1 MTYDELKT
9 QVASY
14 LNRGDLTSQMD
25 IFISLT
31 ESDINKKIKHQDMM
45 KRAVAKADSTSQYM
59 QLPADWINCINI
71 ELNTA
76 DHKVLMQQSI
86 ESLDL
91 KRMSINNTKGTPQY
105 YAISDDAIEL
115 CPTPDK
121 DYELQLTYYAD
132 VPALSSTNT
141 TNFVSTNYPDIY
153 IYGCCKH
160 ASIYLMEDERIKL
173 FENLFDKALEEVRLQ
188 QERAS
193 FGKGSLLNRRRTYG
207 KAGKKTYY
215 FNN

>member
-9 QVASY
+9 QVANY
-14 LNRGDLTSQMD
+14 LNRGDLASQMD
-25 IFISLT
+25 IFIHLT
-31 ESDINKKIKHQDMM
+31 ESDINKKLKHQDMM

-91 KRMSINNTKGTPQY
+91 KRMSINNAKGTPQY
-105 YAISDDAIEL
+105 FAISDDAIEL

-141 TNFVSTNYPDIY
+141 TNFVSKNYPDIY

-160 ASIYLMEDERIKL
+160 ASIFLMEDERIRL